1 MAVAVP
7 APLVR
12 LALLLWVASGCA
24 FEVRAIR
31 VGDGDA
37 SDTEA
42 PVTPPDVTADRADA
56 PDEPPL
62 DGPSPDVD
70 AAVTADVEDA
80 PVGPEGSPP
89 DGPSSDIPVMPPDAP
104 VEAGPEVPEC
114 ARPRALCGASCVD
127 LAASAAHCGAC
138 DRACASG
145 ESCTA
150 GTCLAAGSSRA
161 GALCTRPDP
170 RGGDDPAACTTA
182 FGCFP
187 TDTTAVCTRD
197 CANSPSQATERSM
210 CGGGNATCLS
220 YGDGPDDF
228 VECAAACSP
237 GAASGAPGSCRAGF
251 VCTGWWLNRADAHS
265 DAPGCAPFCSRDA
278 DCYAGERC
286 NQRVGV
292 CDIPL
297 PNPARLPDGAPCNP
311 TIRET
316 PPGEFEP
323 RNTQCRG
330 ECLQVSGTPTQG
342 ICGSFVNVAER
353 TTCPDEPEVILPDTG
368 PDADNFGVCLFR
380 LCRANAE
387 CRGPLVCRYDEGPDG
402 RPELRG
408 PTWCLYP
415 TAAQPMGVP

>member
-1 MAVAVP
+1 VASAVP
-7 APLVR
+7 ARLVR
-12 LALLLWVASGCA
+12 LALLLGVASGCA

-31 VGDGDA
+31 VGPEDA

-42 PVTPPDVTADRADA
+42 PVAPPDLTLDRADA
-56 PDEPPL
+56 PDELPV
-62 DGPSPDVD
+62 DGALSPDVD
-70 AAVTADVEDA
+70 AAVT
-80 PVGPEGSPP
+80 
-89 DGPSSDIPVMPPDAP
+89 PDADDAS

-127 LAASAAHCGAC
+127 LANSSAHCGAC
-138 DRACASG
+138 DRACPAG
-145 ESCTA
+145 DSCTA

-170 RGGDDPAACTTA
+170 RGGNDPAACTTA

-197 CANSPSQATERSM
+197 CTSSPSQATERSM

-220 YGDGPDDF
+220 YGDGPDAF
-228 VECAAACSP
+228 LECAAACSP
-237 GAASGAPGSCRAGF
+237 GAASRAPGSCRAGF
-251 VCTGWWLNRADAHS
+251 VCTGWWLNRADLHS
-265 DAPGCAPFCSRDA
+265 DAPGCAPLCSRDA

-286 NQRVGV
+286 NPRVGV

-316 PPGEFEP
+316 PAGEFEA

-330 ECLQVSGTPTQG
+330 ECLAVSDSAPTQG

-353 TTCPDEPEVILPDTG
+353 PTCPDDPAVVLPDTG

-380 LCRANAE
+380 LCGANAE
-387 CRGPLVCRYDEGPDG
+387 CRGPLVCRYDEGVDG

-408 PTWCLYP
+408 PTWCMYP
-415 TAAQPMGVP
+415 TAAQPVGGP